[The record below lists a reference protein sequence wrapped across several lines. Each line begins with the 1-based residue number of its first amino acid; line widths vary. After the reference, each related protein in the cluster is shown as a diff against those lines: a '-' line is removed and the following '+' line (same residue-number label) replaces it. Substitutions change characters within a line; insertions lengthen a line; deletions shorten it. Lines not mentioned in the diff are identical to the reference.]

1 MTQASPADTL
11 HRLVKEALDSGSAAT
26 ISEAEQMFRGY
37 RVHFSIG
44 ADEVKQASHQ
54 ASLLTGVAL
63 ARRVFLGGVS
73 VSGDLNTPL
82 LVPMPLGKTLREAV
96 ASLGA
101 VKFDHDCPTD
111 TPLIAIGG
119 PPWTKRSGFGVRTEC
134 AGWRGGIVPLHS
146 SLSPSGPEA
155 MPLAAMLAAALAV
168 SEAFFFVR
176 SGSTAAGRKSVGLSL
191 WRPAEQGWLAPH
203 DDEPELC
210 YLPSRLWLIGLGHL
224 GQAYLWAL
232 GLLPYGNP
240 KELSLVLQDVDL
252 VTPSTES
259 TSVLTNADMVGL
271 KKTRVMAAWAER
283 RGFQT
288 TIQERLFAVNFR
300 RQPDEPPIA
309 LCGLDNAVGRR
320 ALGSAGFDLVV
331 EAGLGRGH
339 RDFRTMRLHTLPGMK
354 TPEELWPDAPSS
366 ERVPTQPGYE
376 DLIANGVVDQ
386 CGATLLA
393 GKAVG
398 APFVGAVAATLAVSE
413 VLRLLHD
420 GVLHHVIDADLLS
433 LEQRSV
439 VRHSRDWTSLN
450 PGVTAACR
458 VPSDV

>member
-1 MTQASPADTL
+1 MTHASPADSL
-11 HRLVKEALDSGSAAT
+11 HRLMKEALDSGSAVS
-26 ISEAEQMFRGY
+26 ISEAEHMFRGY

-44 ADEVKQASHQ
+44 ANEVKQASHQ

-73 VSGDLNTPL
+73 VSGDLNVPL
-82 LVPMPLGKTLREAV
+82 VVPMPLGKTLREAV
-96 ASLGA
+96 SVLGA
-101 VKFDHDCPTD
+101 VKFDSDCPTD

-119 PPWTKRSGFGVRTEC
+119 PPWTKRSGFGVRTVC

-176 SGSTAAGRKSVGLSL
+176 SGSNAAGRRGVGLSL
-191 WRPAEQGWLAPH
+191 WRPAEQGWLEAH
-203 DDEPELC
+203 DDEPAVC

-232 GLLPYGNP
+232 GLLPYVNP
-240 KELSLVLQDVDL
+240 NELSLVLQDVDL
-252 VTPSTES
+252 ITPSTES
-259 TSVLTNADMVGL
+259 TSILTNADMVGL
-271 KKTRVMAAWAER
+271 KKTRMMAAWAEQ

-288 TIQERLFAVNFR
+288 TLQERLFATDFR
-300 RQPDEPPIA
+300 RQPTEPPIA

-320 ALGSAGFDLVV
+320 ALGGAGFDLVV

-339 RDFRTMRLHTLPGMK
+339 RDFRTMRLHTLPGTK
-354 TPEELWPDAPSS
+354 TPDALWPDAPSP
-366 ERVPTQPGYE
+366 ERAPQQPGYE
-376 DLIANGVVDQ
+376 KLIADGVVDQ

-398 APFVGAVAATLAVSE
+398 APFVGAVAATLAISE
-413 VLRLLHD
+413 VLRLLH
-420 GVLHHVIDADLLS
+420 GGELHNVIDVDLLDV
-433 LEQRSV
+433 EHRSV
-439 VRHSRDWTSLN
+439 VRHARDWTGFN
-450 PGVTAACR
+450 PGFARA
-458 VPSDV
+458 S

>member
-1 MTQASPADTL
+1 MIQASPADSL
-11 HRLVKEALDSGSAAT
+11 HRLMKEALDSGSAAS
-26 ISEAEQMFRGY
+26 ISEAEHMFRGY

-44 ADEVKQASHQ
+44 ANEVEQASHQ

-63 ARRVFLGGVS
+63 ARRIFLGGVS
-73 VSGDLNTPL
+73 VSGDLNVPL
-82 LVPMPLGKTLREAV
+82 VVPMPLGKTLHEAV
-96 ASLGA
+96 SALGA
-101 VKFDHDCPTD
+101 VKFDSDCPTD

-119 PPWTKRSGFGVRTEC
+119 PPWTKRSGFGVRVVC

-203 DDEPELC
+203 DDEPALC

-232 GLLPYGNP
+232 GLLPYTNSR
-240 KELSLVLQDVDL
+240 ELSLVLQDVDII
-252 VTPSTES
+252 TPSTES
-259 TSVLTNADMVGL
+259 TSILTNAGMVGL
-271 KKTRVMAAWAER
+271 KKTRMMAAWAER

-288 TIQERLFAVNFR
+288 AIQERLFDTDFR
-300 RQPDEPPIA
+300 HQPEEPPIA

-339 RDFRTMRLHTLPGMK
+339 RDFRTMRLHTLPGTK

-366 ERVPTQPGYE
+366 ERVPTQPGYGK
-376 DLIANGVVDQ
+376 LIADGVVDQ

-398 APFVGAVAATLAVSE
+398 APFVGAVAATLAISE
-413 VLRLLHD
+413 VLRLLH
-420 GVLHHVIDADLLS
+420 GGELHNVIDVDLLDV
-433 LEQRSV
+433 EHRSV
-439 VRHSRDWTSLN
+439 VRHARDWTGFN
-450 PGVTAACR
+450 PGFARA
-458 VPSDV
+458 S